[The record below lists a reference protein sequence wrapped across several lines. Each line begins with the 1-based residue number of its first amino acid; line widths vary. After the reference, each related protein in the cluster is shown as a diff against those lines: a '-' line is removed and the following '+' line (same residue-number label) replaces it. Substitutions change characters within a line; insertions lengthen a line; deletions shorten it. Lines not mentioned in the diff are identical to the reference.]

1 MIGYVSFTFS
11 LPTGGVIRSRFI
23 YGAANVIISFFSL
36 ANIPSVHGG
45 VLLCPPICWWTF
57 WLPPYLGYCNTV
69 QCRFA
74 CLCLSNSLF
83 LDYRSRSG
91 PAGSYGSS
99 MFTFLRHLH
108 SVLIRGPFEVTSP
121 LKLRVCISPQQLQH
135 LLFVVFLLMV
145 FLTSVSWY
153 PFVVEFACA
162 S

>member
-1 MIGYVSFTFS
+1 MIGYVSFAFS
-11 LPTGGVIRSRFI
+11 LTTRGVITSRLI
-23 YGAANVIISFFSL
+23 YGAANGIVSFFSL

-57 WLPPYLGYCNTV
+57 WLLPYLGYCNTV

-99 MFTFLRHLH
+99 MLTFLRHLH
-108 SVLIRGPFEVTSP
+108 SVLIRGPFQVTSH
-121 LKLRVCISPQQLQH
+121 LKLRVCISPQHLQH

-145 FLTSVSWY
+145 ILTSVSWY
-153 PFVVEFACA
+153 LFVVEFACA

>member
-1 MIGYVSFTFS
+1 MIGYVSFAFS
-11 LPTGGVIRSRFI
+11 LTTGGVITSRLI
-23 YGAANVIISFFSL
+23 YGAANGIVSFFSL

-57 WLPPYLGYCNTV
+57 WLLPYLGSCHTV

-83 LDYRSRSG
+83 LGYTSRSG

-108 SVLIRGPFEVTSP
+108 SLLIRGPFQVTSP
-121 LKLRVCISPQQLQH
+121 
-135 LLFVVFLLMV
+135 
-145 FLTSVSWY
+145 
-153 PFVVEFACA
+153 
-162 S
+162 